1 MWMCLTRKAVILA
14 SDQRSLTLPNVTVA
28 ANARQG
34 STWTI
39 QPAALV
45 VILPAS
51 LWRSPR
57 SCAAF
62 GERTIDQA
70 ADLADTSWQAFR

>member
-1 MWMCLTRKAVILA
+1 MTTKAVILA

-62 GERTIDQA
+62 GGRTIDHA